1 MKWSHSIHS
10 VLCDIRMILNPLR
23 RKRNVFTIPIYDLSV
38 AERGCA
44 TQRDKCDRKNEI
56 IP

>member
-1 MKWSHSIHS
+1 MKWSHFIHS
-10 VLCDIRMILNPLR
+10 VLCDIRMILNLLR